1 MAPCPLAAQCRSTGE
16 PEGQPGWPDQ
26 RRRRADTPP
35 RKPEAG
41 PCVPA
46 AGEGQTGKARR
57 VAPVALTIHACALP
71 AVAALN
77 EPAPTVSHDISVVAG
92 PRPRAVRRGPFAK
105 GGRVSGARPWVLPP
119 TPCHGDRRQRCTP
132 PREAGHRPIPAIW
145 RTRGSPLARKPPHPR
160 RPLCRPIGGCP
171 THQPANP
178 PEVRFRT
185 DEWGM
190 LNLFGLRSQ
199 YSRVTAYTDSI
210 LIAHHLKE
218 SPVNRDDS

>member
-1 MAPCPLAAQCRSTGE
+1 M
-16 PEGQPGWPDQ
+16 
-26 RRRRADTPP
+26 
-35 RKPEAG
+35 
-41 PCVPA
+41 
-46 AGEGQTGKARR
+46 
-57 VAPVALTIHACALP
+57 
-71 AVAALN
+71 AALN
-77 EPAPTVSHDISVVAG
+77 EPAPTVSHGISVVAG

-185 DEWGM
+185 DEWD
-190 LNLFGLRSQ
+190 LFNLFGCESQVAGGVVYATVPSVSIANNRGTLIGHIPIRNSRRSLGISANACRKPSGAMSKITTLRRS
-199 YSRVTAYTDSI
+199 
-210 LIAHHLKE
+210 
-218 SPVNRDDS
+218 